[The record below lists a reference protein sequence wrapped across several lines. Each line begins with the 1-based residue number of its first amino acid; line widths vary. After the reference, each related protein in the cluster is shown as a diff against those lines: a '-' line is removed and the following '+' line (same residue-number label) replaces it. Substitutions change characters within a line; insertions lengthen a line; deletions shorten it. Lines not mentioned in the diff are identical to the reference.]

1 MEGLLY
7 VETTIPSF
15 YHETRTTADVVSR
28 RNWTREWW
36 DESRSD
42 FNLVT
47 APPVLQELRRTPA
60 PKRDLAL
67 EMLNEIRLLQP
78 LPEIDEI
85 IVQYL
90 AHKLMPQDASGDAA
104 HLAFASFYS
113 CEWLLTWNCKHL
125 ANGRKLRHI
134 QSVNNR
140 LGLNTPAL
148 LTPLELLER

>member
-1 MEGLLY
+1 M
-7 VETTIPSF
+7 ETTIPSF
-15 YHETRTTADVVSR
+15 YHETRVTAAAVSR

-36 DESRSD
+36 DECRSD
-42 FNLVT
+42 FDLVT
-47 APPVLQELRRTPA
+47 GPPVLQELRRTPA
-60 PKRDLAL
+60 PKRELGL
-67 EMLNEIRLLQP
+67 EMMGEIRLLEP
-78 LPEIDEI
+78 LPMIDEI
-85 IVQYL
+85 IAQHL
-90 AHKLMPQDASGDAA
+90 AHKLMPEDASGDAA

-140 LGLNTPAL
+140 LGLKTPAL